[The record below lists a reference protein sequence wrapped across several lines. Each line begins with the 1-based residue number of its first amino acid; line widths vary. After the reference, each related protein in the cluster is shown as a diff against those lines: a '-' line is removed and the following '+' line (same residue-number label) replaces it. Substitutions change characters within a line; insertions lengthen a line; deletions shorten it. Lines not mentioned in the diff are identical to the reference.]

1 MVRPTMKFIATTKDK
16 LDSIPIIAGSLI
28 FVRDDRAIYLDVT
41 DSQRTIYQSVITI
54 TSEEERRTMIAPIDG
69 FYYVQKEN
77 TLWSYFNSLWVE
89 VIGKNPNIVFTEEM
103 PLIGTENIIYVNNH
117 ILYNWNKDKQ
127 EYEKLHAEMD
137 WEE

>member
-54 TSEEERRTMIAPIDG
+54 TNEEERQAITTPIDG

-77 TLWSYFNSLWVE
+77 TLWSYFNELWVE
-89 VIGKNPNIVFTEEM
+89 IIGQNPNIVFTEEM
-103 PLIGTENIIYVNNH
+103 PLIGAKNVIYVNNH
-117 ILYNWNKDKQ
+117 ILYTWNEDEQ
-127 EYEKLHAEMD
+127 RYEKLHAEMD

>member
-1 MVRPTMKFIATTKDK
+1 MVRPTMKFIATTRDK

-69 FYYVQKEN
+69 FYYVQNEN

-89 VIGKNPNIVFTEEM
+89 VIGKNPNIVFTEKM

>member
-77 TLWSYFNSLWVE
+77 TL
-89 VIGKNPNIVFTEEM
+89 
-103 PLIGTENIIYVNNH
+103 
-117 ILYNWNKDKQ
+117 
-127 EYEKLHAEMD
+127 
-137 WEE
+137 